1 MLLSG
6 DTVQSK
12 LMTSVVEDE
21 QFSDNWVVVER
32 IGIDVKGTTSGVDSD
47 L

>member
-6 DTVQSK
+6 DTIQSK

-21 QFSDNWVVVER
+21 QFSDNWVVAER